1 MVGEEASASS
11 LSSSG
16 GSQATHD
23 WTKGGNSIC
32 TALEREC
39 ERERQRGGEA
49 ERQRGRE
56 AERREQSLPQCC
68 FAPAKAGQRGVEGD
82 LFGYQV
88 LPSPSQN
95 ATHMHLHGLKGMT
108 GNIL

>member
-56 AERREQSLPQCC
+56 AER
-68 FAPAKAGQRGVEGD
+68 QRGVSRVSHSVALHQPKQGKEEWKVTCLD
-82 LFGYQV
+82 IKSCQV
-88 LPSPSQN
+88 LLRTQHTCTCMGSR
-95 ATHMHLHGLKGMT
+95 G
-108 GNIL
+108 